1 MAEYLGYTK
10 ISGPNA
16 RYLEYALGSRQMP
29 EDKIIIYPNGKAYF
43 SCKGNINDKG
53 DLTKFV
59 LYRLNK
65 FSNCTQT
72 GYKGVNEVLSKYLG
86 NDLKTVAPTKPT
98 YNTIQ
103 KCYL

>member
-1 MAEYLGYTK
+1 MEK
-10 ISGPNA
+10 PIFPV
-16 RYLEYALGSRQMP
+16 
-29 EDKIIIYPNGKAYF
+29 
-43 SCKGNINDKG
+43 KGNINDKG

-86 NDLKTVAPTKPT
+86 NDLKNGCTNKNQ